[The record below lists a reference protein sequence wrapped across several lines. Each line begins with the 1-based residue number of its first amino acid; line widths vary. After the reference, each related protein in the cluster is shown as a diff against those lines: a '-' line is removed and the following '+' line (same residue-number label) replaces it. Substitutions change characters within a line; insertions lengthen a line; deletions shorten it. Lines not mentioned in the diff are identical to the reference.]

1 MADDRRT
8 PEKRASG
15 GCLCGAVTFDIYGP
29 MRNVV
34 YCHCGQCRRSHGTFA
49 AYSAAKRGDLVFTQ
63 DRGLKWYSSSS
74 NARRGFCRDCGS
86 SLFWDGLN
94 NDYVAVSAGCLDK
107 PTGLKSIRHIF
118 ADDKGDY
125 YEISDGL
132 EVLSQGHGR
141 PPGPDA

>member
-1 MADDRRT
+1 
-8 PEKRASG
+8 
-15 GCLCGAVTFDIYGP
+15 VTFDIYG
-29 MRNVV
+29 RLRDVV

-49 AYSAAKRGDLVFTQ
+49 AYSAVKREDLVFMEGG
-63 DRGLKWYSSSS
+63 GLKWYASSP
-74 NARRGFCRDCGS
+74 NARRGFCGTCGS

-118 ADDKGDY
+118 AEDKGDY

-132 EVLSQGHGR
+132 EVLPQGHG
-141 PPGPDA
+141 GPRGPNS